1 MSEWSL
7 NPQTMHLAADSN
19 ENLGT
24 PFAAALTFHLAI
36 VALSLSLA
44 WWRARNVDP
53 FGDPNP
59 GAGAIGVSAVKTI
72 PVFQRPGRVQELAND
87 TETEI
92 EKAPEEKK
100 KPAEK
105 IEDDDAIPLNTKRNK
120 RRDTD
125 VAAELQRYRPNPTD
139 TNRVYSNA
147 GAAATS
153 KMLAVSGGGNVG
165 LGPNSPLGNRFGW
178 YADLLRQK
186 VGDRWKVDDIDLTI
200 KTSPPAIVSFEIM
213 RDGSVRNIK
222 LLQRSGVNALDY
234 SGQRA
239 IQEASPFPP
248 LPAQFEKDS
257 VTVEFQFELKR

>member
-1 MSEWSL
+1 ML
-7 NPQTMHLAADSN
+7 HAAANPDEKLS
-19 ENLGT
+19 T
-24 PFAAALTFHLAI
+24 PFAAALTLHLAI
-36 VALSLSLA
+36 VAISLVLT
-44 WWRARNVDP
+44 WWRMRTVDP

-59 GAGAIGVSAVKTI
+59 GAGAIGVTAVNKI
-72 PVFQRPGRVQELAND
+72 PVFQRPGRVQELAHD

-100 KPAEK
+100 KPAAKVE
-105 IEDDDAIPLNTKRNK
+105 EDDAIPLITKRNK
-120 RRDTD
+120 RTETD
-125 VAAELQRYRPNPTD
+125 VAVEAQRYRSNPTD

-147 GAAATS
+147 GAAAVS
-153 KMLAVSGGGNVG
+153 KMLAVAGGGNVG

-186 VGDRWKVDDIDLTI
+186 VGERWKTDDIDATI

-213 RDGSVRNIK
+213 RDGSVKNIK
-222 LLQRSGVNALDY
+222 LVQRSGIGALDY

-239 IQEASPFPP
+239 IKEASPFPP
-248 LPAQFEKDS
+248 LPPQYEKDS